1 MQEKNITLK
10 TAEVNYQALCSSFV
24 GTVYNTENYKDLYR
38 NKKLYR
44 KAKMKSMLPH
54 KDAVTAALLAV
65 VFAILAGVL
74 IGLSLTSSIKWI
86 QFLETFGGGV
96 WIYNALKKVK
106 RLNKIRERNKTARI
120 QEIETLEYYLKG
132 EFRKRESEF
141 LASHLM
147 NMKWE
152 DVKEFISKKK
162 DINKE
167 VFEQI
172 EHFALMRIALKA
184 IEEIIANAEDTND

>member
-1 MQEKNITLK
+1 MQQKINLK

-44 KAKMKSMLPH
+44 KAKMKAMLPH

-86 QFLETFGGGV
+86 QFLEAFSGEV

-106 RLNKIRERNKTARI
+106 RLNKIRERNKTSRI
-120 QEIETLEYYLKG
+120 QEIETLEYYLKS
-132 EFRKRESEF
+132 EFRKKESEF
-141 LASHLM
+141 LATHLL
-147 NMKWE
+147 NMAW
-152 DVKEFISKKK
+152 DDTKEFVSKKK
-162 DINKE
+162 DMNKE
-167 VFEQI
+167 VFDQI

-184 IEEIIANAEDTND
+184 IEEIIANAEDTNN